1 MFLCLQF
8 LVMGRKYS
16 KLCVLRLFSYNSL
29 FKFIEWLSGGGSA
42 PKWASIADGRQ
53 ANNCILYGNAMET
66 KGGSIKRL
74 FVIADGI
81 QWSNWISKMVSPSR
95 DWRKKN
101 PSCSTRLPS
110 GLSIRQ
116 TFLHSSCIFT
126 LSRIN
131 KRWNI
136 YHILHLIVTQ
146 FQGIKSR
153 FLQSGLIINKIVAE
167 LDKDIVILVQ

>member
-81 QWSNWISKMVSPSR
+81 QWSNWISKMVFPSR

-101 PSCSTRLPS
+101 PS

-116 TFLHSSCIFT
+116 TFLHSYVFSHWVESISVGIFT
-126 LSRIN
+126 TFCIWLWPSF
-131 KRWNI
+131 KE
-136 YHILHLIVTQ
+136 
-146 FQGIKSR
+146 S
-153 FLQSGLIINKIVAE
+153 S
-167 LDKDIVILVQ
+167 LDSCRVVWS